1 MSYDLHGF
9 RVPPGRTVEDWYED
23 EEREQALIDADPTP
37 SAEER
42 AEMERLAAAVHAVDP
57 SAERHDTGEHIEFTN
72 ADAVQVSIFR
82 EEAGISVPYWY
93 EGERAEAVMV
103 RMQEYAG
110 VLTQLG
116 GLTFY
121 DPQTGETVTGPGT
134 SDAYDYGVR
143 ATQGIA
149 ERIAAEPPPPPP
161 TPPKKRGWLSK
172 LTRRD

>member
-42 AEMERLAAAVHAVDP
+42 AEMERLAAAVHALDP
-57 SAERHDTGEHIEFTN
+57 AAERHDTGEHIEFTN

-93 EGERAEAVMV
+93 EGERAAAVMV
-103 RMQEYAG
+103 RMQEYAAI
-110 VLTQLG
+110 LTEQG

-121 DPQTGETVTGPGT
+121 DPQTGETVTGPGAA
-134 SDAYDYGVR
+134 DGYAYGVA
-143 ATQGIA
+143 ATHRIA
-149 ERIAAEPPPPPP
+149 ERIANEPPPR
-161 TPPKKRGWLSK
+161 PPKKRGWLSK